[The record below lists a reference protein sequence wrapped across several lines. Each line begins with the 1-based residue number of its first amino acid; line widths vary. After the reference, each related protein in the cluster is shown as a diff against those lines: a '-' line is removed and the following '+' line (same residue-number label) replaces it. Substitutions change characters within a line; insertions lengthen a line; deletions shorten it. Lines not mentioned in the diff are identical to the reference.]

1 MTASRDIEKAF
12 EKIQHLFMIKINKLQ
27 VKRNFLSLIKGIYK
41 KPTAII
47 ILNSERLNA
56 FSLKSR
62 TTQRY
67 PLSLLLFNI
76 VLEILPR

>member
-41 KPTAII
+41 KPTAIPFTLGGRKNNLPDI
-47 ILNSERLNA
+47 RNHKLG
-56 FSLKSR
+56 
-62 TTQRY
+62 
-67 PLSLLLFNI
+67 LL
-76 VLEILPR
+76 